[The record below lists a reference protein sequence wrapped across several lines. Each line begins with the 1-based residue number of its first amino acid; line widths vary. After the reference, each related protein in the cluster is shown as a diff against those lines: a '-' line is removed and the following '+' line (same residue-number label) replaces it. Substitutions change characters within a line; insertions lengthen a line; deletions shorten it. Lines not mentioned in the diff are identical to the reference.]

1 MTQFTVRVE
10 LHDAD
15 WDDYDVLHAEMRKEG
30 FSTTITGSDGKT
42 FELPTAEYCYEGD
55 ITRDQLLDKAIAAA
69 NRVHR
74 YFGILITKSAGRTW
88 YGLK

>member
-10 LHDAD
+10 LHEAD
-15 WDDYDVLHAEMRKEG
+15 WDDYEALHEEMHKEG
-30 FSTTITGSDGKT
+30 FSSAITGSDGKT
-42 FELPTAEYCYEGD
+42 YQLPTAEYGYEGD
-55 ITRDQLLDKAIAAA
+55 VTRDQLLDKAIAAA

-74 YFGILITKSAGRTW
+74 HFGILITKSAGRTW